1 MKQFLKTWAVCLA
14 LLGLFLV
21 LCMGWP
27 AGMVLLVVFERAPLL
42 FGARAALLPAAA
54 ALAWTA
60 AKGRRSAPPGE
71 PERDLEG
78 WKIHQSNV
86 KRKEKEP

>member
-42 FGARAALLPAAA
+42 FWALAALLPAAA
-54 ALAWTA
+54 
-60 AKGRRSAPPGE
+60 GRTEIWEDGRSI
-71 PERDLEG
+71 
-78 WKIHQSNV
+78 KV
-86 KRKEKEP
+86 T